1 MNNTSKVSI
10 IINCYNGEKYLKR
23 CLKSIINQSLQN
35 WEVIFFDNQSTDF
48 SKKIFQKFNERR
60 FRYFLSK
67 KFLKLYDARNEAIS
81 KSEGDFI
88 AFLDCDDWWEANHLY
103 NAKIF
108 FEDDNYDLYFSN
120 AYNYLEKKKK
130 FILHRNK
137 LPNKDIFNA
146 LIKDYS
152 VKISSLIIRKKNII
166 KNNKNHIFNSKYNII
181 GDYDFVID
189 MASKFNFYTNSNP
202 TVNCSFHGE
211 NYSLKNRNEYLEEF
225 NYWYKNIDFNNKNF
239 FKLKNVID
247 DNLLYINLFNK
258 LTNNKSMNLFFEI
271 LKIRKIKNKIK
282 LIIILMMPKRLI
294 NFFLN
299 KYQV

>member
-166 KNNKNHIFNSKYNII
+166 KNNKNHIFNSKYNTI